1 MALNMYAFLQPRD
14 PKADCGLPWTQ
25 QQERPGRSLR
35 VGLACAGHGW
45 EGAGLPSG
53 ACALGVSF
61 MRVSTL
67 FEFCIMTVNLG
78 LGKVCIGKIF
88 FKKMR
93 ESHYQV
99 AH

>member
-1 MALNMYAFLQPRD
+1 M
-14 PKADCGLPWTQ
+14 
-25 QQERPGRSLR
+25 
-35 VGLACAGHGW
+35 GLACAGHGW

-88 FKKMR
+88 F
-93 ESHYQV
+93 
-99 AH
+99 